1 MHYIEYIYRVFT
13 KSLNPFNNVGT
24 TSLSRYSRIGNN
36 WLLKDAATS
45 AAASPSVAGGC
56 STGSVAGA
64 VYNMIDVIINT
75 SK

>member
-1 MHYIEYIYRVFT
+1 MHYNEYIYRVFT

-45 AAASPSVAGGC
+45 AAASPSLTTGC
-56 STGSVAGA
+56 STSAGA
-64 VYNMIDVIINT
+64 VYNKIDDIINT